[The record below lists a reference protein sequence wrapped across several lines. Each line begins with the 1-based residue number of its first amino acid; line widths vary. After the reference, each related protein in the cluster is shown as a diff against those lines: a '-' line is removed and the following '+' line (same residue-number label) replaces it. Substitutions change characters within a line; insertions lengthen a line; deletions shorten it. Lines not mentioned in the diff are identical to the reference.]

1 MSSLS
6 PTVAQVAR
14 IYKWK
19 ITESGAAIHG
29 ESSYTSSLYAAA
41 KYAAAKFTI
50 KKHLW

>member
-6 PTVAQVAR
+6 PTVAHVAR

-29 ESSYTSSLYAAA
+29 ESYTSSLYAAA

-50 KKHLW
+50 NKHLW